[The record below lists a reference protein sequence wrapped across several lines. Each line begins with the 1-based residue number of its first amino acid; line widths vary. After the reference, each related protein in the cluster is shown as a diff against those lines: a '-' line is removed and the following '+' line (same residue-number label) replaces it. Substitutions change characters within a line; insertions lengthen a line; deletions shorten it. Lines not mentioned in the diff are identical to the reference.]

1 MFLLGIILG
10 IIIGILLVICISVNA
25 INEKQLLVG
34 ETKQTLKSK
43 YNEVKDLNQENEELY
58 EENKKL
64 RFENE
69 EVKYIINDIYNLAT
83 SNTYNNDKAILAKIK
98 EVITDGQINK

>member
-10 IIIGILLVICISVNA
+10 IVIGMFLVVVISVNV
-25 INEKQLLVG
+25 INENQLLID
-34 ETKQTLKSK
+34 ETKKTLRMKE
-43 YNEVKDLNQENEELY
+43 NEIGDLNQENKALY
-58 EENKKL
+58 EENKNL

-69 EVKYIINDIYNLAT
+69 EETDIINNVYNLAT